1 MACALTLWSIKMSI
15 NIKKHTGLLTTAIT
29 AVTLLAATSATAAT
43 KWDMPTP
50 YGDGYHQTINVRAFA
65 ADVKAATDGELDI
78 VVHSGAS
85 LFKHPEIHRAVRTG
99 QVPIGEMFMGI
110 LGNDDPVFKLD
121 NIPFLASNFSE
132 AKDLWDASRSTVEAS
147 MASNGL
153 QLLYA
158 VPWPGQSLYTKDP
171 VSTIADLK
179 GLKMRAYS
187 PTTSRLAVLLESTP
201 TTVQVPEIP
210 QAFGAG
216 IINAMI
222 TSSSTGVSSQAW
234 DFVRHYTDVQ
244 AWIPKNMVFVNTK
257 AFKRLDADVQQA
269 VLAAASQA
277 EARGWEMA
285 VEETRIKTEALGEN
299 GMVVVQPSAELQ
311 AALKAIG
318 ATMASEWAAE
328 AGATGASIMAKYN
341 K

>member
-1 MACALTLWSIKMSI
+1 MNIM
-15 NIKKHTGLLTTAIT
+15 IKKHTGLMATAMA
-29 AVTLLAATSATAAT
+29 AVTLIAATSATAAT

-65 ADVKAATDGELDI
+65 SDVKIATDGELDI

-121 NIPFLASNFSE
+121 NIPFLASDFDQ
-132 AKDLWDASRSTVEAS
+132 AKALWDASRSAIQAS

-158 VPWPGQSLYTKDP
+158 VPWPPQGFYTQEAISK
-171 VSTIADLK
+171 IADLK

-222 TSSSTGVSSQAW
+222 TSPSTGVSSQAW
-234 DFVRHYTDVQ
+234 DFVHHYTDVQ
-244 AWIPKNMVFVNTK
+244 AWIPKNMVFVNSK
-257 AFKRLDADVQQA
+257 AFKRLDADVQSA
-269 VLAAASQA
+269 VLAAASKA
-277 EARGWEMA
+277 ETRGWEMA
-285 VEETRIKTEALGEN
+285 IEETRVKTQGLADN
-299 GMVVVQPSAELQ
+299 GMAVVQPTAELQ
-311 AALKAIG
+311 ASLKAIG
-318 ATMASEWAAE
+318 ATMAAEWATE
-328 AGATGASIMAKYN
+328 AGDTGAAIMADYQK
-341 K
+341 

>member
-1 MACALTLWSIKMSI
+1 MSIK
-15 NIKKHTGLLTTAIT
+15 IKSNNGLLTTVVT

-99 QVPIGEMFMGI
+99 QVPIGEMFMGV

-121 NIPFLASNFSE
+121 NIPFLASDFSQ
-132 AKDLWDASRSTVEAS
+132 AKDLWDASRSAVEDV

-158 VPWPGQSLYTKDP
+158 VPWPGQSFYTKDP
-171 VSTIADLK
+171 ISSIADLK

-187 PTTSRLAVLLESTP
+187 PTTSRLAVLLEST
-201 TTVQVPEIP
+201 
-210 QAFGAG
+210 
-216 IINAMI
+216 
-222 TSSSTGVSSQAW
+222 
-234 DFVRHYTDVQ
+234 
-244 AWIPKNMVFVNTK
+244 
-257 AFKRLDADVQQA
+257 
-269 VLAAASQA
+269 
-277 EARGWEMA
+277 
-285 VEETRIKTEALGEN
+285 
-299 GMVVVQPSAELQ
+299 
-311 AALKAIG
+311 
-318 ATMASEWAAE
+318 
-328 AGATGASIMAKYN
+328 
-341 K
+341 

>member
-1 MACALTLWSIKMSI
+1 MNTKIT
-15 NIKKHTGLLTTAIT
+15 KHTGLLTTAIT
-29 AVTLLAATSATAAT
+29 AVTLLAAASATAAT

-65 ADVKAATDGELDI
+65 ADVKAATNGELDI

-121 NIPFLASNFSE
+121 NIPFLASNFDQ
-132 AKDLWDASRSTVEAS
+132 AKDLWDASRSAVEAA
-147 MASNGL
+147 MADAGL

-158 VPWPGQSLYTKDP
+158 VPWPGQSFYTKDP
-171 VSTIADLK
+171 ISNIADLK

-222 TSSSTGVSSQAW
+222 TSPSTGVSSQAW

-244 AWIPKNMVFVNTK
+244 AWIPKNMVFVNKK
-257 AFKRLDADVQQA
+257 AFKRLDADSQKA
-269 VLAAASQA
+269 LLAAASKA
-277 EARGWEMA
+277 ETRGWEMA
-285 VEETRIKTEALGEN
+285 VEETRIKTQSLGAN
-299 GMVVVQPSAELQ
+299 GMVVVQPSEALQ
-311 AALKAIG
+311 TALKAIG
-318 ATMASEWAAE
+318 STMAAEWAAE
-328 AGATGASIMAKYN
+328 AGAAGAEIMADYQK
-341 K
+341 

>member
-1 MACALTLWSIKMSI
+1 MSI
-15 NIKKHTGLLTTAIT
+15 MIKKHTGLFATAFTVASLLTTSN
-29 AVTLLAATSATAAT
+29 VLAAT

-65 ADVKAATDGELDI
+65 ADVKAATGGELDI

-121 NIPFLASNFSE
+121 NIPFLASNFDQ
-132 AKDLWDASRSTVEAS
+132 AKSLWDASRSAVQAS
-147 MASNGL
+147 MAKNGL

-158 VPWPGQSLYTKDP
+158 VPWPPQGFYTESP
-171 VSTIADLK
+171 VSSISDLK

-216 IINAMI
+216 IINAMV
-222 TSSSTGVSSQAW
+222 TSPSTGVSSQAW
-234 DFVRHYTDVQ
+234 DFVHHYTDVQ
-244 AWIPKNMVFVNTK
+244 AWIPKNMVFVNNK
-257 AFKRLDADVQQA
+257 AFKRLDADVQAA

-277 EARGWEMA
+277 ETRGWAMA
-285 VEETRIKTEALGEN
+285 VEETRVKTQGLADN
-299 GMVVVQPSAELQ
+299 GMAVVQPSAQLQ
-311 AALKAIG
+311 SALQAIG
-318 ATMASEWAAE
+318 ATMSAEWAVE
-328 AGATGASIMAKYN
+328 AGATGAEIMANYK
-341 K
+341 

>member
-1 MACALTLWSIKMSI
+1 
-15 NIKKHTGLLTTAIT
+15 
-29 AVTLLAATSATAAT
+29 
-43 KWDMPTP
+43 
-50 YGDGYHQTINVRAFA
+50 
-65 ADVKAATDGELDI
+65 
-78 VVHSGAS
+78 
-85 LFKHPEIHRAVRTG
+85 
-99 QVPIGEMFMGI
+99 MGV

-121 NIPFLASNFSE
+121 NIPFLASDFSQ
-132 AKDLWDASRSTVEAS
+132 AKDLWDASRSAVEDV

-158 VPWPGQSLYTKDP
+158 VPWPGQSFYTKDP
-171 VSTIADLK
+171 ISSIADLK

-222 TSSSTGVSSQAW
+222 TSPSTGVSSQAW

-244 AWIPKNMVFVNTK
+244 AWIPKNMVFVNNK
-257 AFKRLDADVQQA
+257 AFKRLDANVQKA
-269 VLAAASQA
+269 VLAAASKA
-277 EARGWEMA
+277 ETRGWEMA
-285 VEETRIKTEALGEN
+285 VEETRIKTESLGAN

-311 AALKAIG
+311 TALKAIG
-318 ATMASEWAAE
+318 STMAAEWAAE
-328 AGATGASIMAKYN
+328 AGASGVKIMAEYQK
-341 K
+341 